1 VGIVGYGINKTNE
14 EGTEA
19 TLHGYVHC
27 VDGMPVFRV
36 SFGERDS
43 DWMDVPSGWLT
54 ENLDIPEF
62 VGGITTVDVSLT
74 VRLGKA
80 RTRYGGEA
88 KTDEEHQA

>member
-1 VGIVGYGINKTNE
+1 MGYGLCRVSE

-27 VDGMPVFRV
+27 VDGEPVFRV
-36 SFGERDS
+36 SFGGRDS
-43 DWMDVPSGWLT
+43 DWMDIPSGWLS
-54 ENLDIPEF
+54 ENMALPEF

-74 VRLGKA
+74 IRLGKA